1 MASLVEVS
9 MEEAMRSMMLLVQEL
24 VVLREKL
31 WVGIMIRMRAMR
43 AMSLMSSVLV
53 HWRSLKVGN
62 FIIIV
67 ASLSNNVVVEA
78 IIVVKGAAVI
88 ASLTK
93 MHLWAV
99 EATLQHHPLCQPLQ
113 TLPQL
118 SVHLG

>member
-78 IIVVKGAAVI
+78 IIVVKGAAMI
-88 ASLTK
+88 ALLTK

-99 EATLQHHPLCQPLQ
+99 EATLQHHPWCQPLQ